1 MPEIAGVETPEPA
14 AGGCGFNPIR
24 LVKCHA
30 QPVILLRLS
39 SAHLSLEEYKHS
51 KYIKANA
58 GVVAKRPAGESR
70 GPMTHRQTRLSVA
83 VFTACLTVWCSW
95 AAGDTLTARISTDTA
110 STTWVSFNSQL
121 VSESEIPPPTAAFSI
136 MQGQS
141 FSYISFVDSLPAGQQ
156 PSPRMAI
163 LSAGFGSFPR
173 TQRITCLGKG
183 HRPDSTTV
191 VLVNY
196 AKIKNPRSL
205 APSNTT
211 IPYRRR
217 VATAYIDPV
226 TGRIE
231 REIRTS
237 SVNPDHADILE
248 GPYWDFSRTLW
259 EFYGCWMLYLS
270 DDFYYE
276 RVVEQPLV
284 GPIKIS
290 LQTIRRDNLAN
301 CECFVVRFRRGS
313 PGGDGI
319 EKTYLVDTQD
329 RVVVQVKDD
338 QFVLKLVVPEKRSAG
353 EER

>member
-1 MPEIAGVETPEPA
+1 M
-14 AGGCGFNPIR
+14 IR
-24 LVKCHA
+24 
-30 QPVILLRLS
+30 
-39 SAHLSLEEYKHS
+39 
-51 KYIKANA
+51 
-58 GVVAKRPAGESR
+58 
-70 GPMTHRQTRLSVA
+70 RQTRLSVA
-83 VFTACLTVWCSW
+83 LFTACLTLVYFA
-95 AAGDTLTARISTDTA
+95 AAGDTLLARISADSANTVVPSLA
-110 STTWVSFNSQL
+110 PQL
-121 VSESEIPPPTAAFSI
+121 VSESTIPPPTASFEMAENR
-136 MQGQS
+136 S

-156 PSPRMAI
+156 PSSRMAI
-163 LSAGFGSFPR
+163 LSAGFGSFPH

-205 APSNTT
+205 APSDMT

-217 VATAYIDPV
+217 VATAYIDPA

-237 SVNPDHADILE
+237 SANPDRADTLE
-248 GPYWDFSRTLW
+248 SSFWDFSRTLW
-259 EFYGCWMLYLS
+259 EFYGRWMLHLS

-276 RVVEQPLV
+276 RVVQQPLV
-284 GPIKIS
+284 GQIKIS
-290 LQTIRRDNLAN
+290 LQTIRRDNFAN
-301 CECFVVRFRRGS
+301 RECFVVRFRRGS